1 MELFGL
7 TIARTKALTAVR
19 GGSSWW
25 QSIREPFTGAW
36 QKNMECETPK
46 NILAFSAVYACISL
60 ISNDIAKLRVKLVER
75 LDSGIWV
82 ETESSAFSPVLRKP
96 NRYQTRIQFLSQW
109 IISKLLYGN
118 TYILKDRDQR
128 GVVTDLYVLDPKLV
142 MPLVAS
148 DGSVYYELKRDDLTG
163 VVDQITLP
171 AGDVIHD
178 RMLALWHPLI
188 GVSPIYA
195 CGSSATQGIRI
206 QNNSA
211 RFFENMSR
219 PSIHLSAPGTIDDV
233 TAARIKRAAEEATS
247 GSNIGRIL
255 VTGSDIKMDVMTMP
269 ASDSQL
275 IEQLRWTVEDVARC
289 FHVPL
294 HKLGMGQPTLSN
306 IGALNQDYYTQTLQT
321 MIESIELLLDEGLNL
336 DKVSGKTLGTELD
349 LEGLL
354 RMDPLSRAD
363 TAEKLVRASVWAP
376 DEARLTFNLGPVDG
390 GASPMAQQQNYSL
403 AALAKRDAQ
412 PDPFGT
418 AAKPAAPEPVPEL
431 PAPDESVEDS
441 VKALS
446 DLLIAKFMSAELES
460 V

>member
-1 MELFGL
+1 
-7 TIARTKALTAVR
+7 
-19 GGSSWW
+19 
-25 QSIREPFTGAW
+25 
-36 QKNMECETPK
+36 
-46 NILAFSAVYACISL
+46 
-60 ISNDIAKLRVKLVER
+60 
-75 LDSGIWV
+75 
-82 ETESSAFSPVLRKP
+82 
-96 NRYQTRIQFLSQW
+96 
-109 IISKLLYGN
+109 
-118 TYILKDRDQR
+118 
-128 GVVTDLYVLDPKLV
+128 
-142 MPLVAS
+142 
-148 DGSVYYELKRDDLTG
+148 
-163 VVDQITLP
+163 
-171 AGDVIHD
+171 
-178 RMLALWHPLI
+178 
-188 GVSPIYA
+188 
-195 CGSSATQGIRI
+195 
-206 QNNSA
+206 
-211 RFFENMSR
+211 MSR

-418 AAKPAAPEPVPEL
+418 AAKPATAGPVPEL
-431 PAPDESVEDS
+431 PAPDEPVDDS